1 MWKKWS
7 VHQFSNL
14 FLPWAVLG
22 SSWSSPVVTTSAG
35 ATPTRRR
42 RRLVD
47 SHDEILVRIHTS
59 IKFTNWMRNTRET
72 SLHKSRCIFYLLIRW
87 LRFVFPGP
95 GTDVSSPGWALFR
108 LPHRDFRILSLRNGF
123 FAKLFGTLFLL
134 TDCNTGWPKITLVL
148 QVNASIWSHRVAL
161 SSQLIKNSS

>member
-47 SHDEILVRIHTS
+47 SHDEILVLIHTK

-87 LRFVFPGP
+87 LRFEFPGP

-108 LPHRDFRILSLRNGF
+108 LCTSSRFPDTFLALRFFRKTFRN
-123 FAKLFGTLFLL
+123 TFLL

-148 QVNASIWSHRVAL
+148 QVNASIWSHRVA
-161 SSQLIKNSS
+161 SSS